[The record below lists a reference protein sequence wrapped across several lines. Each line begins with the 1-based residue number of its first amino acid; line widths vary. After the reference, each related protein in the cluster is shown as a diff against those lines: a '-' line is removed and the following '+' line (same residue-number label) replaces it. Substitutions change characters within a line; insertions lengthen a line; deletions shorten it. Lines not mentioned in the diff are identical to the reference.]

1 MAIHVSTALVALFL
15 VSGSA
20 AIATA
25 QTAPVN
31 VPAKIT
37 GCVKELELF
46 TFTGF
51 IRGQS
56 FTKTCKYITV
66 GDKNYIVVTRSE
78 MIYQRAAE
86 AYALV
91 KPIPTGKQVT
101 VYGTYVPGLAEVLAF
116 SCLGSGI
123 PVIPRYTTSWTPV
136 KKKKKCSE

>member
-1 MAIHVSTALVALFL
+1 MAIHISTVLVALFL

-136 KKKKKCSE
+136 TPEKKCSE